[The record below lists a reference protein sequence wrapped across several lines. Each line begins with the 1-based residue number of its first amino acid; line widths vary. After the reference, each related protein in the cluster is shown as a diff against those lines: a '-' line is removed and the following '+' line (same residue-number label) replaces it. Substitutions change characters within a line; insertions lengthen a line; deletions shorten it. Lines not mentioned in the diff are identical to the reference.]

1 MIAKLITKF
10 FNFILSLI
18 TTVVSWILAPITS
31 LVTNLL
37 PDLSS
42 YVATFDNFI
51 NTAFD
56 SIGYFLSMLG
66 PVTRGV
72 ISLEFNLISIFFTI
86 YAGYITYEITIYLV
100 TKIKS
105 MFL

>member
-1 MIAKLITKF
+1 MVAKLITKF

-18 TTVVSWILAPITS
+18 TSVVSLILSPIS
-31 LVTNLL
+31 RLVSSLL
-37 PDLSS
+37 PDLTS

-56 SIGYFLSMLG
+56 GIGYFLHFLG
-66 PVTRGV
+66 PTTRSV
-72 ISLEFNLISIFFTI
+72 IALEFNLISIFFTI
-86 YAGYITYEITIYLV
+86 YAAYITYEVTIYLIS
-100 TKIKS
+100 KIKG

>member
-18 TTVVSWILAPITS
+18 MSLVSTILSPITT
-31 LVTNLL
+31 LVSNAL

-42 YVATFDNFI
+42 YVTTINGFI
-51 NTAFD
+51 NTMLAN
-56 SIGYFLSMLG
+56 IGYFFSMLG
-66 PVTRGV
+66 PITRGA
-72 ISLEFNLISIFFTI
+72 ILLYLNLLGVFFTI
-86 YAGYITYEITIYLV
+86 YAGYLTVEVTIYLI

-105 MFL
+105 MFN

>member
-10 FNFILSLI
+10 FNFILGLI
-18 TTVVSWILAPITS
+18 TKLVGIILTPLTS
-31 LVTNLL
+31 LVTGLL

-51 NTAFD
+51 TTAFD
-56 SIGYFLSMLG
+56 NIGYFLSMLG
-66 PVTRGV
+66 PFTKS
-72 ISLEFNLISIFFTI
+72 ILALEFNIISIFFTI
-86 YAGYITYEITIYLV
+86 YAGYIALEVTIYLV